1 MRFLGSLDLVLFV
14 IIGVRLQVR
23 RLQMIVAEIV
33 YQKIKLLPEQ
43 AQKEILDFVEYLERK
58 SHPDDHLWSLIS
70 LESALRGLESDTWPD
85 YGPNDLKERW
95 A

>member
-1 MRFLGSLDLVLFV
+1 
-14 IIGVRLQVR
+14 
-23 RLQMIVAEIV
+23 MIVAEIV
-33 YQKIKLLPEQ
+33 YQKIKSLPEQ

-58 SHPDDHLWSLIS
+58 SHPDDNLWSLMS

-85 YGPNDLKERW
+85 YGPEDLKERW